1 MKKFFFILIMNFSFS
16 ANAGDALLKESSP
29 GVFEYVYNGE
39 VIQRFQVSAGK
50 ESKRP
55 MLYAN
60 CVVNKINEASDE
72 EGRFFSSKRVDI
84 FCGKK
89 PVISVIGGSTPTE
102 IDKANLFGHT
112 VLEAT
117 DKSWGVFLPNNDS
130 AVPGFAHLQSN
141 GVLTLVDLRKY
152 DVFSDFI
159 DSKPVNGSKI
169 SLNVYAMNPEN
180 HSIDGRVQ
188 AILTINSDGTYEMSF
203 SENNQ

>member
-1 MKKFFFILIMNFSFS
+1 MKKLLFFILIMNFSFS
-16 ANAGDALLKESSP
+16 ANAEDALLKESSP

-72 EGRFFSSKRVDI
+72 EGRFFSSERVDVY
-84 FCGKK
+84 CGRK
-89 PVISVIGGSTPTE
+89 PVTSVAGGSTPTE

-112 VLEAT
+112 VLEAA
-117 DKSWGVFLPNNDS
+117 DKGWVVFLPNNDS

-152 DVFSDFI
+152 DILSDFI
-159 DSKPVNGSKI
+159 DSRPVNGNKI

-180 HSIDGRVQ
+180 HSNNERVQ
-188 AILTINSDGTYEMSF
+188 TILTINSDGTYEMSF
-203 SENNQ
+203 NDQ